1 MLHIFPH
8 WNWPGREGQV
18 IPVLAYTSCDS
29 VELLLNGKSLG
40 VKAREFPRQGT
51 AGGWNKYERP
61 QVFPTTAD
69 LHLQWD
75 VPYEPGELKA
85 IGYKVGKKVCEET
98 VRTAGKP
105 AKITLSTEREI
116 LHAGTRDVAHL
127 LVKIVDKRGNVVPGA
142 ENLVKFNL
150 QGAGKLL
157 GVDNGNPASHE
168 SFQARERK
176 TFDGLALAVVE
187 AGSDPGQFRISA
199 TSDKLA
205 GATLVWRVEKDDAQ
219 KPPLFPVAPN

>member
-1 MLHIFPH
+1 
-8 WNWPGREGQV
+8 
-18 IPVLAYTSCDS
+18 
-29 VELLLNGKSLG
+29 

-51 AGGWNKYERP
+51 AGGWNKYAKSE
-61 QVFPTTAD
+61 VFPTTAD

-85 IGYKVGKKVCEET
+85 IGYKDGKKVCEET

-105 AKITLSTEREI
+105 AKIILSTDRET
-116 LHAGTRDVAHL
+116 LHAGTREVAHL
-127 LVKIVDKRGNVVPGA
+127 FVKIVDAQGEVVPGA

-168 SFQARERK
+168 SFLANERK
-176 TFDGLALAVVE
+176 TFDGLALAIVE
-187 AGSDPGQFRISA
+187 VGGDPGEFRISA
-199 TSDKLA
+199 TSKKLSK
-205 GATLVWRVEKDDAQ
+205 ATLVWDVEKDDAQ
-219 KPPLFPVAPN
+219 PPPLFSVAAN